1 MKQKAGSLKK
11 KSNGVEKPL
20 ARLTKIKRV
29 KTPSTNI
36 RNKIEDI
43 ATDRSTS
50 NLRMDKRRRAQGSLV
65 TWTCGVSTLLLQES
79 DRSAGNLGSCCLGPT
94 LGRNPAPSAAGE
106 RVGRRLQDWTSDPRV
121 FADLGHPFV
130 GP

>member
-43 ATDRSTS
+43 ATDPWAIE
-50 NLRMDKRRRAQGSLV
+50 MIARACYEQFCARKFENWEGMHNFLV
-65 TWTCGVSTLLLQES
+65 NNIPPKLKQE
-79 DRSAGNLGSCCLGPT
+79 
-94 LGRNPAPSAAGE
+94 E
-106 RVGRRLQDWTSDPRV
+106 K
-121 FADLGHPFV
+121 
-130 GP
+130 